1 MLPQLS
7 TIPGLRPL
15 TARYL
20 EELSTRGFQGDALTD
35 YASRLVN
42 ATDNSVY
49 QVLPQAVLCPRH
61 HADVVLLVKLAAEE
75 RFREISLSPRGGGTG
90 TNGQSLT
97 HGIIVDLSRYQNEI
111 LELNVEQG
119 WVRVQPGVV
128 LDQLNAF
135 LKPHGLFFAPTLS
148 PSNRAT
154 LGGMVATDACGKGSR
169 VYGKTSGHIL
179 ELELVFS
186 DGTQFTSGPMDEAR
200 LAETKQRSD
209 RLGEAVRVV
218 DEIVVQKRELIE
230 QQFPKIPRFLT
241 GYNLAHVRAPGKPF
255 DLNPLISGS
264 EGTLAFVTGAKLR
277 VLPIPAHKRLLAIR
291 YASFDDALRA
301 AELLVEAQPSA
312 IETVDD
318 KILSLARQ
326 DVIWHRVAHLL
337 AEPPGEHTA
346 AVNLVEF
353 SATDAEALERQVANL
368 CGQLDANRGGVGQ
381 ALGYVLAPTE
391 QDAAAL
397 WDLRKKGVGLLGNAP
412 GERRPIPFVEDTA
425 VHPKQLA
432 AYIREFRAILDE
444 AGVEYGMFGHV
455 DAGCLH
461 VRPALNL
468 RDPNDERLFRQIS
481 DRVVELVHRY
491 GGVMWSEHGK
501 GFRSEYSSRFFGE
514 ELYQD
519 LRRVKHAFDP
529 HNQLNPGKLAVP
541 KESNA
546 QLVSVDAI
554 KRGHFDRQIQP
565 SALQRFHVV
574 VNCNGNGACFDY
586 SADSVM
592 CPSAKVTRDRIH
604 SPKGRATVMREWLRQ
619 MSRHGFDT
627 VAELKQAGVSRAAV
641 GAAEARAVAM
651 DGDEQAWVLGA
662 PGYDFSHEV
671 HAAMDGCLSCKACAT
686 QCPVKV
692 DVPQFKAEFLE
703 LYHRRYPRP
712 LSDYLLAGLEAM
724 VVWMA
729 WIPRLFN
736 ALLTLGWLRAVVR
749 RVGGMVDTP
758 KLSVV
763 SVAGGLKERAAPRFN
778 RAALAQLSEEER
790 ERSVLLVQDPF
801 STYFDAEVT
810 LANYDL
816 ITELGYR
823 VYVVPYRQNGKA
835 LHVKGFL
842 KRFRRVAE
850 ANVQYFRE
858 LAKLGIPM
866 VGIEPATTLV
876 YRDEYPRTLDE
887 AMGFHVHLL
896 QEWLASQQERIRGE
910 LARRGFVSPE
920 TQYALMGH
928 CTERTAEPTSQQQWR
943 QVFEAFGLKL
953 ALKDVGCCGMC
964 GAYGHE
970 ARHLEESRGIYAM
983 SWQRQLPTEGDERDS
998 YLAPGFSCRSQVKR
1012 FSTDRRPL
1020 RHPAQALLEVLR
1032 EGQQVARESGAAS
1045 RESQR
1050 AALAASDERGA
1061 AFVSLQA
1068 GDL

>member
-20 EELSTRGFQGDALTD
+20 EELSARGFQGDVLTD

-49 QVLPQAVLCPRH
+49 QVLPQAVLCPKH
-61 HADVVLLVKLAAEE
+61 HRDVALLVQLASQEP
-75 RFREISLSPRGGGTG
+75 FRQISLSPRGGGTG

-97 HGIIVDLSRYQNEI
+97 HGVIVDLSRYQNEI
-111 LELNVEQG
+111 LELNAAQG

-179 ELELVFS
+179 ELDLVLS
-186 DGTQFTSGPMDEAR
+186 DGTEFTSGPMDEA
-200 LAETKQRSD
+200 EVQQTKQRSD

-218 DEIVVQKRELIE
+218 DDIVVQKRELIE

-241 GYNLAHVRAPGKPF
+241 GYNLAHVRAPGKQF
-255 DLNPLISGS
+255 DLNPLIAGS

-277 VLPIPAHKRLLAIR
+277 VLPIPAHKQLLAIR
-291 YASFDDALRA
+291 YGSFDDALRA
-301 AELLVEAQPSA
+301 AELLVEADPSA

-337 AEPPGEHTA
+337 PEGPDEHTA

-353 SATDAEALERQVANL
+353 SATEAENLERQVRKL
-368 CGQLDANRGGVGQ
+368 CTQLDANRGKPGQ
-381 ALGYVLAPTE
+381 ALGYVVAPSE

-432 AYIREFRAILDE
+432 SYIREFRAILDE

-455 DAGCLH
+455 DVGCLH

-468 RDPNDERLFRQIS
+468 RDPKDERLFRQIS
-481 DRVVELVHRY
+481 DRVVDLVQRY

-519 LRRVKHAFDP
+519 LCRVKHAFDP
-529 HNQLNPGKLAVP
+529 NNQLNPGKLAVP
-541 KESNA
+541 SEGQA
-546 QLVSVDAI
+546 QLVSVDAL
-554 KRGHFDRQIQP
+554 KRGHFDRQIEP

-586 SADSVM
+586 AADSVM

-627 VAELKQAGVSRAAV
+627 VGELKQAGVSRAAV
-641 GAAEARAVAM
+641 DSAEGAAVTEA
-651 DGDEQAWVLGA
+651 DEQAWVSGGA
-662 PGYDFSHEV
+662 GYDFSHEV

-692 DVPQFKAEFLE
+692 DVPQFKSEFLE

-712 LSDYLLAGLEAM
+712 LSDYLLAGLETL

-729 WIPRLFN
+729 WLPRLIN
-736 ALLTLGWLRAVVR
+736 ALLAMGWVRASVR
-749 RVGGMVDTP
+749 RLGGMVDTP
-758 KLSVV
+758 KLSVA
-763 SVAGGLKERAAPRFN
+763 SVKRGLRERNAPRFN
-778 RAALAQLSEEER
+778 RAALSGLSEEER
-790 ERSVLLVQDPF
+790 QRSVLLVQDPF

-816 ITELGYR
+816 LTDLGYR
-823 VYVVPYRQNGKA
+823 VYVVPYRPNGKA

-842 KRFRRVAE
+842 QRFRRLAE
-850 ANVQYFRE
+850 SNVEYFRE
-858 LAKLGIPM
+858 LAELNIPM

-876 YRDEYPRTLDE
+876 YREEYPRTLGE
-887 AMGFHVHLL
+887 PVGFRVYLL
-896 QEWLASQQERIRGE
+896 QEWLASRREQIRGE
-910 LARRGFVSPE
+910 LARRGFASPG
-920 TQYALMGH
+920 TRYTLMGH
-928 CTERTAEPTSQQQWR
+928 CTERTAEPKSQQQWR
-943 QVFEAFGLKL
+943 EVFEAFGL
-953 ALKDVGCCGMC
+953 ALSLEAVGCCGMC
-964 GAYGHE
+964 GSYGHE

-983 SWQRQLPTEGDERDS
+983 SWQRHLPAEGPERDD

-1012 FSTDRRPL
+1012 FSADHRPL

-1032 EGQQVARESGAAS
+1032 HAQQQAGASTAAARET
-1045 RESQR
+1045 QR
-1050 AALAASDERGA
+1050 AALVSSDESRA
-1061 AFVSLQA
+1061 SFVSL
-1068 GDL
+1068 